1 MWQLLK
7 FDHIFSLH
15 RGLALP
21 HSTNKIEKENLGKI
35 TIFREQRRMV
45 DLDVDLDS
53 GTPPRLDFQE
63 RKDCKGA
70 DDSDIRSSTM
80 P

>member
-1 MWQLLK
+1 
-7 FDHIFSLH
+7 
-15 RGLALP
+15 
-21 HSTNKIEKENLGKI
+21 
-35 TIFREQRRMV
+35 MV

-70 DDSDIRSSTM
+70 DDSDIHSSTM